1 MSKISSFLVLFIFL
15 GFTSFANSNNSD
27 DEKKEI
33 STEVLAKSSRILWKG
48 FKPLGEHAGEIK
60 VKYGNLL
67 FVDTLLTGGEI
78 VVDMN
83 SITCTDIEDEA
94 NNAKL
99 VGHLKS
105 KDFFDV
111 DSFSTAKLKIK
122 KVIPYGVFDT
132 RQDESTGQEF
142 KAVADLTIKDITQ
155 EVKFKVKLY
164 KYSSNGYISASARI
178 EIDRSDFDVK
188 YGSGSFFDEL
198 GDKVIYD
205 EFRLDVSLSSRI
217 K

>member
-15 GFTSFANSNNSD
+15 GFSSFASSSNAD
-27 DEKKEI
+27 EEKKET

-48 FKPLGEHAGEIK
+48 FKPLGEHTGEIK
-60 VKYGNLL
+60 VKHGNLL

-78 VVDMN
+78 VVDMS

-122 KVIPYGVFDT
+122 KMIPYGAFDT
-132 RQDESTGQEF
+132 KQEESIGEVY
-142 KAVADLTIKDITQ
+142 KAVADLTIKEITK
-155 EVKFKVKLY
+155 EVKFKIRLY

-205 EFRLDVSLSSRI
+205 EFRLDVSLSGRI